1 MAYSID
7 YRKRALEYK
16 AEGHTY
22 KEVYETFKIY
32 PSTLIK
38 WRNQVEKTGEL
49 KAQYKETRKSK
60 IDMVELEQALERKAD
75 ATLGELAEPFG
86 CTEQAVHY
94 ALERLKI
101 TVKKNSSATKSNA
114 Q

>member
-7 YRKRALEYK
+7 YRNRVLEYK

-22 KEVYETFKIY
+22 KEVYETFKVY

-38 WRNQVEKTGEL
+38 WRNQLELTGDL
-49 KAQYKETRKSK
+49 NPQYRETRVSK
-60 IDMVELEQALERKAD
+60 IDMKELEQALERKPD
-75 ATLGELAEPFG
+75 ATLAELAEPFG
-86 CTEQAVHY
+86 CTEQAIHY

-101 TVKKNSSATKSNA
+101 TVKKNI
-114 Q
+114 QV